1 MTSIFRLPAVS
12 TLLVGS
18 VAFSFGIELPSDVL
32 ANLGS
37 EVFRTREGAQAS
49 LLEWARTHGEP
60 AIDELLRQS
69 RDAPEPEVR
78 ERCLGV
84 LRDLVSDLYLK
95 DGEGYIGI
103 RMLDEMTNVPG
114 DGKPRFAIRVLQV
127 MPDSAA
133 EAAGLKG
140 NDLIV
145 GLGEEIWHQGP
156 ATLPFG
162 EKIKSLKP
170 ETKVQL
176 KILADG
182 KLKDIE
188 VKLGRRP
195 FYANNAF
202 FEGDLDD
209 LESAESEAK
218 EAYFRQWLEQRKAR
232 K

>member
-1 MTSIFRLPAVS
+1 MDIPLTLPLVSILLAGFSCMASGIDLPHDALS
-12 TLLVGS
+12 
-18 VAFSFGIELPSDVL
+18 
-32 ANLGS
+32 NLS
-37 EVFRTREGAQAS
+37 AEEFRTREAAQAS
-49 LLEWARTHGEP
+49 LLEWTRTQGEP
-60 AIDELLRQS
+60 AIEELLRQS
-69 RDAPEPEVR
+69 REAEPEVR

-84 LRDLVSDLYLK
+84 LRDLVNNLYLK

-114 DGKPRFAIRVLQV
+114 DGKPRFAIRVMQV

-156 ATLPFG
+156 ASLLFG
-162 EKIKSLKP
+162 DKIKSLKP

-176 KILADG
+176 KVLVDG